1 MKRLFPALLAAFLLT
16 ACSSY
21 YRVTD
26 TNTNR
31 VFYTNSISH
40 KKSGAI
46 HFKDANTEESV
57 TLMEHSVK
65 KISKEDFNSNLNPK
79 DGDAKKG
86 W

>member
-1 MKRLFPALLAAFLLT
+1 MKRLIPALLAAFLLT

-31 VFYTNSISH
+31 VFYTKSISN
-40 KKSGAI
+40 KKSGACQ
-46 HFKDANTEESV
+46 FTDVNSQEKV
-57 TLMEHSVK
+57 TLMEYSVK

-79 DGDAKKG
+79 DGEAKKG

>member
-1 MKRLFPALLAAFLLT
+1 MKRLIPALLAAFLLT

-21 YRVTD
+21 YRVTG

-31 VFYTNSISH
+31 VFYTKSIEN
-40 KKSGAI
+40 KKSGACK
-46 HFKDANTEESV
+46 FKDVNTEEKV
-57 TLMEHSVK
+57 TLMEYTVK
-65 KISKEDFNSNLNPK
+65 KISKDEFNSNINPK

>member
-1 MKRLFPALLAAFLLT
+1 MKRLLPALVAALVLT

-26 TNTNR
+26 TKSNR
-31 VFYTNSISH
+31 VYYTKSISN

-46 HFKDANTEESV
+46 QFKDANSEESV
-57 TLMEHSVK
+57 TLMAHSVK
-65 KISKEDFNSNLNPK
+65 KISKDDFNSNLNKK
-79 DGDAKKG
+79 DGAAKKG

>member
-1 MKRLFPALLAAFLLT
+1 MKRLFLALLAAFLLT

-31 VFYTNSISH
+31 VFYTKSISN

-46 HFKDANTEESV
+46 QFKDVNSEESV

-65 KISKEDFNSNLNPK
+65 KISKDDFNSNINPK